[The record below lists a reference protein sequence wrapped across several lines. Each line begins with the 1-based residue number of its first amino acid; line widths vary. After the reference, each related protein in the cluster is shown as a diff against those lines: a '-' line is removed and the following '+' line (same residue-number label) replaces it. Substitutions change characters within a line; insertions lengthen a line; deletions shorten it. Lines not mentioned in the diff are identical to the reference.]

1 MRGLHFLFAAA
12 VLCLPTT
19 IAAQER
25 DRLDH
30 RGEVLGWEGVGRL
43 DTSIGTCTGTLIARD
58 LVLTAAHCVV
68 DGSTRAVLPTHKMRF
83 NAGLA
88 HDFTAAIRGVTR
100 IVLSEGYLGSFD
112 GSLTDQVRTDLALLR
127 LDSPIFSTEAEPF
140 RIHDRAMDAGSVIL
154 VSYGRGRN
162 TSLQRESGCHHKQTY
177 RGGLMTFDC
186 DVTFGSSGAPVF
198 VNDQGR
204 LRIVS
209 VVSMMSTAPNTE
221 KEAIGMSL
229 PNSVAAM
236 MRDMRNDA
244 ARAPVT
250 AGARRVT
257 VGERSGGARFVKVD

>member
-1 MRGLHFLFAAA
+1 MRRYFGLLFLA
-12 VLCLPTT
+12 LIGLPLS
-19 IAAQER
+19 ALAQER

-43 DTSIGTCTGTLIARD
+43 DTTMGTCTGTLIARD

-68 DGSTRAVLPTHKMRF
+68 DTDTRQVLSKDAMRF
-83 NAGLA
+83 RAGLA
-88 HDFTAAIRGVTR
+88 HDFTAAVRGVSR

-112 GSLTDQVRTDLALLR
+112 VSLTEQVRTDIALLR

-140 RIHDRAMDAGSVIL
+140 RIHDRALDDSSVIL

-162 TSLQRESGCHHKQTY
+162 TSLQRESGCRHKQTY

-209 VVSMMSTAPNTE
+209 VVSMMSTASNAE

-229 PNSVAAM
+229 PAAVSAM

-244 ARAPVT
+244 ARAPVS

-257 VGERSGGARFVKVD
+257 VGERAGGARFIKVD